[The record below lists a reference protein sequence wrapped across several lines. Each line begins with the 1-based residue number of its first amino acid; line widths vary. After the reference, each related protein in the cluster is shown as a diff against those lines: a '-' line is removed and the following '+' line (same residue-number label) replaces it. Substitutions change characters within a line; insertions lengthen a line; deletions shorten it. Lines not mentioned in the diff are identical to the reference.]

1 MAAEGTEGLGD
12 NGAVGNTESR
22 PPPESTG
29 PKPML
34 TAADA
39 HGTRPGPWK
48 NRQRQPVRKPQYPK
62 RKAKEGEYV
71 IEEKTTRSGGS
82 PPGTVWCHASRSQD
96 GVRRAGDIL
105 ISLLCLLVLWPVML
119 VTVIL
124 LLVENPGASPVFMQT
139 RVGRNGREFTLFKF
153 RSMVPGAEDRLEEL
167 LPQNE
172 MDGPAFKMH
181 NDPRITPLGR
191 FLRRSSIDELPQ
203 LFNVLRGDMS
213 LVGPR
218 PALPREVALYDQ
230 RARGRLAVKPGMTC
244 YWQIRPD
251 RNSLRFEQW
260 LELDLKYIRE
270 QSIPV
275 DLLILLKT
283 IGAVAGMDGI

>member
-1 MAAEGTEGLGD
+1 M
-12 NGAVGNTESR
+12 
-22 PPPESTG
+22 
-29 PKPML
+29 
-34 TAADA
+34 
-39 HGTRPGPWK
+39 
-48 NRQRQPVRKPQYPK
+48 
-62 RKAKEGEYV
+62 

-82 PPGTVWCHASRSQD
+82 PPGTVWCHASHRRD

-153 RSMVPGAEDRLEEL
+153 RSMVPGAEERLEEL